1 MYYNISCNFYFLF
14 CLKHWIL
21 TKNKIYDIKNAI
33 VNLNQKEENSSNF
46 RILNTGKK
54 ITKNN
59 SKNNSK
65 ISKKKKFFWFN
76 KKKNK
81 NKSKSKSKNKN
92 KNKKNNTNIITI
104 GTNINNIKKNVLN
117 NRTKNNKTLNNFSKT
132 KRIDKQFKEKK
143 KKFEKKED
151 KLKYTN
157 DEINTLSYKL
167 ALKFDKR
174 KYCEYYISLL
184 KTKHILIFSF
194 CNSSDYNS
202 RIVKMDLFFL
212 GFTIYYTVNA
222 LFYNDDTMHKIYE
235 SRGLYDLE
243 TQITKIIYSS
253 LISIILNTLLKFLAL
268 SNDSIIEFKKNKEK
282 NNIQKRLIK
291 LITILKL
298 KFFFYFIFSTI
309 FLLFF
314 CYYISLF
321 GAIYKNTQYY
331 LIKDTLISFGL
342 SIFYPFVIHL
352 LPGIFR
358 IPALSSPKKHRECL
372 YKISKILQIF

>member
-1 MYYNISCNFYFLF
+1 MN
-14 CLKHWIL
+14 
-21 TKNKIYDIKNAI
+21 
-33 VNLNQKEENSSNF
+33 
-46 RILNTGKK
+46 
-54 ITKNN
+54 KNN
-59 SKNNSK
+59 KNINNKNNNIYKFVKSKNNSK
-65 ISKKKKFFWFN
+65 SIKE
-76 KKKNK
+76 
-81 NKSKSKSKNKN
+81 
-92 KNKKNNTNIITI
+92 NNL
-104 GTNINNIKKNVLN
+104 IKKI
-117 NRTKNNKTLNNFSKT
+117 KNIMKHN
-132 KRIDKQFKEKK
+132 D
-143 KKFEKKED
+143 
-151 KLKYTN
+151 
-157 DEINTLSYKL
+157 DEINDLPYEL
-167 ALKFDKR
+167 AKKYDKR

-194 CNSSDYNS
+194 CNSNDYNS

-291 LITILKL
+291 LIKILKI
-298 KFFFYFIFSTI
+298 KFFLYFIFSTI
-309 FLLFF
+309 VLLLF

-321 GAIYKNTQYY
+321 GAMYKNTQYY

-358 IPALSSPKKHRECL
+358 IPALSNKRNKRMCL
-372 YKISKILQIF
+372 YNMSKLFQMI